1 MGLGAGLL
9 STGTTYAGL
18 YLDTSTSR
26 LFAVLDTGQAAALGC
41 RVGQTLCAAALEAC
55 CSREL
60 VLLPAAAQRVG
71 HVDVSKGR
79 IVLRSGAKRVVAD
92 AWEHTID
99 RYELESVATE
109 RRDKSRRS
117 VRIRSLAGLASLA
130 RRTA

>member
-60 VLLPAAAQRVG
+60 VLP
-71 HVDVSKGR
+71 K
-79 IVLRSGAKRVVAD
+79 
-92 AWEHTID
+92 T
-99 RYELESVATE
+99 
-109 RRDKSRRS
+109 RRS
-117 VRIRSLAGLASLA
+117 APAFRRGVKRRSACCGQVGRLWL
-130 RRTA
+130 